1 MNTDAPY
8 WTKKAGLWSLLKY
21 YIGWLCGENL
31 VNFNPDLADNQE
43 KK

>member
-21 YIGWLCGENL
+21 YIGWLLRAIVWGK
-31 VNFNPDLADNQE
+31 FGQF
-43 KK
+43 